1 MFECI
6 FAVIFGIIILCS
18 TIFLNPSVHAK
29 IEEDKIVF
37 KSNEKVQIFNIKNI
51 EYFEDLEIELAANG
65 FRWGND
71 DYILIQL
78 KESNKSYIF
87 NFDKTDKTTAFYD
100 PIIQLFN
107 DQ

>member
-1 MFECI
+1 MFNH
-6 FAVIFGIIILCS
+6 
-18 TIFLNPSVHAK
+18 FLNPPVYAK

-87 NFDKTDKTTAFYD
+87 NFDKTDKTTVFYD

-107 DQ
+107 NQ